1 MDLSNRAT
9 LYLVIGL
16 MSASSAVSQEL
27 CPKYGE
33 CVPESRFECHDVDRS
48 SLVTRVCYDATEKY
62 MIIRLKSTYYHY
74 CRIDP
79 ATVAAL
85 LNADSMGSFYRDNI
99 KDNATGGKFSCRT

>member
-1 MDLSNRAT
+1 MRYIAT
-9 LYLVIGL
+9 SVFLGFMVTSIVD
-16 MSASSAVSQEL
+16 AKSQEL
-27 CPKYGE
+27 CPKYGS
-33 CVPESRFECHDVDRS
+33 CVPESQFECHDIDRS

-79 ATVAAL
+79 ATVSAL

-99 KDNATGGKFSCRT
+99 KDSATGGKFSCRS